1 MREKGCF
8 GSPFS
13 YLKILQ
19 FISSHFKFH
28 RYFYN
33 GSENNKLE
41 SGKIR
46 GNMLTRWFAFPLCRT
61 NGEKL

>member
-28 RYFYN
+28 RYFYS

-41 SGKIR
+41 R
-46 GNMLTRWFAFPLCRT
+46 GGNRVNMLTWRFAFVPPCGV
-61 NGEKL
+61 GEKL